1 MPGSPGALREKAMR
15 YAIVYF
21 GCPSVIRR
29 GSATRD
35 AAISVAKLAKGTGTC
50 TAARVYECETL
61 SLARSADI
69 SIVRPGERVIFE
81 A

>member
-1 MPGSPGALREKAMR
+1 MR

-21 GCPSVIRR
+21 GCPAVIRR
-29 GSATRD
+29 ERATRD
-35 AAISVAKLAKGTGTC
+35 AAISVAKLAKGTGNC
-50 TAARVYECETL
+50 TAARVYECDTVAM
-61 SLARSADI
+61 ARTADI